1 MTETSDPRLV
11 DADEDVA
18 WDADVHP
25 PGLVPPSGPKH
36 AQYRRSSSRLGG
48 GAFGE
53 VLAGRRLATGEP
65 VALKRVVVRAPDEG
79 IPDNLLRELKTLQHL
94 SGRSP
99 HVVRLL
105 DHYPLG
111 NAVVLVLELCPRG
124 DLRSLLGVGAAG
136 ADPREG
142 RDPRAHLPLTPA
154 CVKGVVRQVF
164 MGLAACHS
172 LGVIHRDVKPGNV
185 LVGADARLKLA
196 DFGLA
201 RFAPGTSP
209 GTRTSSPRPSS
220 PRPSSPSPG
229 VLFGTYTP
237 AIQTRWYRAPEI
249 LYGAR
254 DYSAAVD
261 VWSAGAILAELLTP
275 NGPILPG
282 DSDIDQLART
292 LTLLGTP
299 DDARWPDARG
309 LPDYEKIAFAPRLPT
324 PPRDALPGN
333 VDPGLAT
340 DFLFRA
346 LALDPKTR
354 PTAEEALRDEYFR
367 AAPAAASPEA
377 ALEELRRCALRGD
390 GDFGGGTERSRGRS
404 GEGGGTRAEVA
415 EGDFRDALVA
425 LGLDGELEGS
435 RRDG

>member
-1 MTETSDPRLV
+1 MTETSDPGLV

-18 WDADVHP
+18 WDADLCP

-154 CVKGVVRQVF
+154 CVKSVARQVF

-172 LGVIHRDVKPGNV
+172 FGVIHRDVKPGNV

-209 GTRTSSPRPSS
+209 GTGSSPATT
-220 PRPSSPSPG
+220 SPSRG

-299 DDARWPDARG
+299 DDARWPEAQR

-324 PPRDALPGN
+324 SSTDAFPEN

-346 LALDPKTR
+346 LALDPKMR

-390 GDFGGGTERSRGRS
+390 GDVGDGTDRSRGRR
-404 GEGGGTRAEVA
+404 GEGGGTRVEMA

-435 RRDG
+435 RPDG

>member
-1 MTETSDPRLV
+1 MTETSDPRLF
-11 DADEDVA
+11 DAGEDVA

-201 RFAPGTSP
+201 RFAPGMSP
-209 GTRTSSPRPSS
+209 RTSSPRTS
-220 PRPSSPSPG
+220 PGTISSSPSPG

-324 PPRDALPGN
+324 SARDALPGN

-354 PTAEEALRDEYFR
+354 PTAEEALRDEYFH

-390 GDFGGGTERSRGRS
+390 GDTERSRGGR

-415 EGDFRDALVA
+415 EDDFRDALVA